1 MNNYLKISINCIIYT
16 RLLASNNMTYMI
28 TLMCMIVT
36 FIMFIMILN
45 SYRHY
50 QLPGFIT
57 VNTFIIEYTSFVM
70 KYENVKY
77 FYIAIRTYYISRLLI
92 SNEVVD
98 SSA

>member
-16 RLLASNNMTYMI
+16 RLLASNNMPYM
-28 TLMCMIVT
+28 MCMIVT

-45 SYRHY
+45 NHRHC